1 MKVMEE
7 LNVSRRIVI
16 LFIKYNGLAG
26 QASNI

>member
-1 MKVMEE
+1 MMVMEE

-16 LFIKYNGLAG
+16 LLFKYNGLAG